1 MKAIEIYQV
10 DAFSD
15 KAFGGNPAA
24 VCILK
29 EWLEDSVLQNIAQE
43 FNLSETAFLVKEEG
57 TFKLRWFTPKAE
69 VRMCGH
75 ATLATGHIALTVLFK
90 DQDKI
95 EFETLSGKL
104 SVTKIA
110 EGKYELELPAD
121 NVEAVFYEDGLENL
135 NVDYKSVFQGQDDFL
150 MILDSEEQVIRARPD
165 FKAVSRLEKRGL
177 IITAKG
183 SESDFVS
190 RCFYPALG
198 IDEDPVTGS
207 AHTLLTPYWSSRL
220 GKDELKAIQLSERK
234 GHLTCKIKDDK
245 VILSGSAKTVISGT
259 LYL

>member
-1 MKAIEIYQV
+1 MKAIDIYQV

-29 EWLEDSVLQNIAQE
+29 EWLEDTVLQNIAQE
-43 FNLSETAFLVKEEG
+43 FNLSETAFMVEKDG
-57 TFKLRWFTPKAE
+57 AFKLRWFTPKAE

-75 ATLATGHIALTVLFK
+75 ATLATGHIVLTKLFK
-90 DQDKI
+90 DHQSI
-95 EFETLSGKL
+95 EFSTLSGNL
-104 SVTKIA
+104 LVRKI
-110 EGKYELELPAD
+110 EDGQYEMELPAD

-135 NVDYKSVFQGQDDFL
+135 NIEYKSVFQGQDDFL
-150 MILDSEEQVIRARPD
+150 MILESEEEVIKAKPD
-165 FKAVSRLEKRGL
+165 FKAVRRLEKRGL

-183 SESDFVS
+183 TEVDFVS

-207 AHTLLTPYWSSRL
+207 AHTLLTPYWSSRM
-220 GKDELKAIQLSERK
+220 GKDVLSATQLSERK
-234 GHLTCKIKDDK
+234 GHLSCKIKGDK

>member
-24 VCILK
+24 VCIL
-29 EWLEDSVLQNIAQE
+29 EDWLEDKILQNIAQE
-43 FNLSETAFLVKEEG
+43 FNLSETAFLVEKDNS
-57 TFKLRWFTPKAE
+57 FKLRWFTPKAE

-75 ATLATGHIALTVLFK
+75 ATLATGHIALTKLFK
-90 DQDKI
+90 EKKYI
-95 EFETLSGKL
+95 EFSTLSGNL
-104 SVTKIA
+104 SVTKLDEA
-110 EGKYELELPAD
+110 NYELELPAD
-121 NVEAVFYEDGLENL
+121 KVEAVFYEDGLENL

-150 MILDSEEQVIRARPD
+150 MILDSEEQVLRARPD
-165 FKAVSRLEKRGL
+165 FKAISRLEKRGL

-183 SESDFVS
+183 TEADFVS

-220 GKDELKAIQLSERK
+220 GKNKLKAIQLSERK
-234 GHLTCKIKDDK
+234 GYLTCKIKDDK